1 MKPATILCMIM
12 LWSSFSKAQSLNKL
26 LISKDTVAVS
36 QNSFAFLK
44 SDAKDGTTALKS
56 LFHFYKHYISTQ
68 DGQSCGFSPSCSEFA
83 FLSIKKHGVIV
94 GVIDFFDRF
103 ARCNPLSHE
112 NYPYDAE
119 NKVYID
125 PVE

>member
-1 MKPATILCMIM
+1 MIM
-12 LWSSFSKAQSLNKL
+12 LWSSFAKAQSLNKL

-44 SDAKDGTTALKS
+44 GDTKDGTATLKS

-83 FLSIKKHGVIV
+83 FLSIKKHGLVI

-125 PVE
+125 PVEWNFGAL

>member
-44 SDAKDGTTALKS
+44 GDAKDGTTSLKS

-83 FLSIKKHGVIV
+83 FLSIKKHGLVI

-112 NYPYDAE
+112 NYPYDAD